1 MSKFVKE
8 IVTHKV
14 VRVIDGCG
22 PDVIYM
28 SVVPDTRG
36 DTINLVIGAMW
47 EDACASSLSKGGL
60 GKLIEELK
68 LIHGAM

>member
-8 IVTHKV
+8 VVTRKV
-14 VRVIDGCG
+14 VQVIDGCG

-28 SVVPDTRG
+28 SVVPNG
-36 DTINLVIGAMW
+36 STINLVIGAMW
-47 EDACASSLSKGGL
+47 EDACASSLSKVGL
-60 GKLIEELK
+60 GQLIEELK